1 MRIRV
6 AGKNDSLSTIADYYK
21 VPLQTIVSLNKHIN
35 DSTRN
40 ICGTVVN
47 IPEQPATPKTITFC
61 PPAYPDE
68 RLDHWV
74 PLTPLSQME
83 ENDYDVLIIGTGAGG
98 CATLW
103 RLCEQLGKSA
113 NRIGVIER
121 GNLLLPTHS
130 LNVPTLSSWSQMLEY
145 YLSPKVSN
153 PIGESMPE
161 YPGARL
167 VYALGGRTLFWGLT
181 SPRIPPFEFA
191 NWPITYEE
199 LEPYYNLAEQMMNVS
214 GNNTALNKVLLRRL
228 WESGFPESTLLPDAI
243 GHGTY
248 DYYFSAIDFIA
259 EALRLGSFELAVNA
273 RAVQIMT
280 EQGKV
285 TGVQVKSPNKQ
296 SYMIKAKA
304 VVVAGST
311 FETPRLLL
319 NSAIPGKAI
328 GHYLINHSYLQTAG
342 TLEPQSIVEGNI
354 SLLIPQ
360 TENRPYQYK
369 ITGYGTEVGY
379 DIYGK
384 VQARFDNFVY
394 LDPHRKDEYGV
405 PEIQV
410 NFSYNKTDLAV
421 VHLMQE
427 SVRKVAAGMK
437 ASVPADNCMRP
448 PGYDNH
454 DAGTCRM
461 GDDPETSVTNRYGH
475 VHSTSGLYI
484 ADNSILPNI
493 GAVNPLLTNVATAIR
508 TADHIVCQFR

>member
-1 MRIRV
+1 M
-6 AGKNDSLSTIADYYK
+6 AGENDSIRTIARYYK
-21 VPLQTIVSLNKHIN
+21 VPLQTLVSLNPHIN
-35 DSTRN
+35 HWARN

-47 IPEQPATPKTITFC
+47 IPEQSATLKTVVFC

-68 RLDHWV
+68 RLNHWV

-98 CATLW
+98 CAALW
-103 RLCEQLGKSA
+103 RLCEQLGKSG

-130 LNVPTLSSWSQMLEY
+130 LNVPTLSNWSRMLEY
-145 YLSPKVSN
+145 YLSLKVSS

-181 SPRIPPFEFA
+181 SPRIPPFEFT
-191 NWPITYEE
+191 NWPIAYEE
-199 LEPYYNLAEQMMNVS
+199 LEPYYNLAEQIMNVS
-214 GNNTALNKVLLRRL
+214 GDNTALNKVLLRRL

-243 GHGTY
+243 GRGTFNY
-248 DYYFSAIDFIA
+248 HFSAIQFIG

-273 RAVQIMT
+273 RAVRIMT

-328 GHYLINHSYLQTAG
+328 GHYLINHSYLQTGG
-342 TLEPQSIVEGNI
+342 TLKPQDIVESSI

-369 ITGYGTEVGY
+369 ITGYGKEISI
-379 DIYGK
+379 DISGK
-384 VQARFDNFVY
+384 IQARFDNFVY
-394 LDPHRKDEYGV
+394 LTHDRKDEYGV
-405 PEIQV
+405 PEIQI
-410 NFSYNKTDLAV
+410 NFSYSETDLAV
-421 VHLMQE
+421 VRLMQE

-437 ASVPADNCMRP
+437 ASVPADNCIWP

-461 GDDPETSVTNRYGH
+461 GNDPETSVTNRYGQ
-475 VHSTSGLYI
+475 VHSTYGLYI
-484 ADNSILPNI
+484 ADSSILPNI

-508 TADHIVCQFR
+508 TADHIVCQTFNR